1 MHTQAYC
8 LLFNAFPRYYK
19 SSWTD
24 EMESMCVHTTCI
36 VCIRNTS
43 RVWICHTQ
51 HYSNCNQSQLFFILL
66 ENVNLHKLT
75 GIHNNYMIWKSI
87 QKLIF
92 CTSLLIVAL
101 TLFVWNQHTSLRL
114 PNTIFEQLFLTEK
127 LQTSTSVSC
136 KHEFLTVIIT
146 PEKVA
151 SSNNIQHF
159 L

>member
-24 EMESMCVHTTCI
+24 EMESMRVHTTCI

-101 TLFVWNQHTSLRL
+101 TLCVESSYVTTPAQHYIW
-114 PNTIFEQLFLTEK
+114 TIVFDRKITNEYKCF
-127 LQTSTSVSC
+127 LQTWVFNGDYYTRKSC
-136 KHEFLTVIIT
+136 II
-146 PEKVA
+146 
-151 SSNNIQHF
+151 
-159 L
+159 